1 MADSRSNI
9 PLTTETLN
17 LLSAR
22 LFAHADSITNSARL
36 DVAEDMR
43 TAARLADK
51 LVVVRS
57 RLNEIVANTMDSTT
71 RTRGQ
76 IHALLHELEA

>member
-1 MADSRSNI
+1 MSAN
-9 PLTTETLN
+9 PTEALE

-36 DVAEDMR
+36 DVAEDLR

-51 LVVVRS
+51 LLVIRS
-57 RLNEIVANTMDSTT
+57 RLNEIAADTMDSMT
-71 RTRGQ
+71 RSRL
-76 IHALLHELEA
+76 HALLYELEA

>member
-1 MADSRSNI
+1 MSAN
-9 PLTTETLN
+9 PTEALE

-36 DVAEDMR
+36 DVAEDLR

-51 LVVVRS
+51 LLVIRS
-57 RLNEIVANTMDSTT
+57 RLNEIAADTMDSMT
-71 RTRGQ
+71 RSRL
-76 IHALLHELEA
+76 HALLCELEA

>member
-1 MADSRSNI
+1 MSA
-9 PLTTETLN
+9 PTQLTTEALN

-36 DVAEDMR
+36 DVADDLR

-51 LVVVRS
+51 LVVARS
-57 RLNEIVANTMDSTT
+57 RLNEIAADTMDSMTN
-71 RTRGQ
+71 GQ
-76 IHALLHELEA
+76 IHALLGELEA